1 MGEIE
6 KSIQNEIGKRRLNIL
21 KGFSNFNEIDNPK
34 KEDEENTETAE
45 KDFSE
50 DESRFYKQGNFR

>member
-34 KEDEENTETAE
+34 KKMKKTWKHLKKTFQKMSQAIL
-45 KDFSE
+45 
-50 DESRFYKQGNFR
+50 